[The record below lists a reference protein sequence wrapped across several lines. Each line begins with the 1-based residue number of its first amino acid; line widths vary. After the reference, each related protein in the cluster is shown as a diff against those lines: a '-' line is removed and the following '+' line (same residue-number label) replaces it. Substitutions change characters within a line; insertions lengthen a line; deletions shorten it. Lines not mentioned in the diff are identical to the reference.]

1 MVVKV
6 VQGVKRLRTISIFL
20 NVESKQFKLFQKT
33 TPKCIFSKQHFK
45 VLFFLL
51 WSYCLTL
58 FIYFFIILLFLLLYL
73 CYTRF
78 LFFITHFLLQIDF
91 SFKLFQEDSSGSC
104 RRANRW
110 ATIIKLTIY
119 WIPEEVWI

>member
-20 NVESKQFKLFQKT
+20 NVESKQFKFFQKT
-33 TPKCIFSKQHFK
+33 TPNA
-45 VLFFLL
+45 FFQN
-51 WSYCLTL
+51 SISMYCFFCYGHTVQLYL
-58 FIYFFIILLFLLLYL
+58 FIFFIILLFLLLYL

-119 WIPEEVWI
+119 WIPEEVCI